1 MQAFKLKDKLASM
14 PQKIKSA
21 AGAMIMMGSV
31 TEDFRHDG
39 KKIMRRLQ
47 LHFTAGAVAI
57 AMTLTGTASA
67 LAGGALEEEP
77 PCQEEDVQTS
87 VVSAVQTTSAK
98 PAEQTVYAT
107 ETWWKAGIDEYELEE
122 FTREEIYVAEKQ
134 EETKIV
140 YPDISFTV
148 KSEGTGKTAAE
159 GTVYA
164 HSDCLTRDIS
174 EEYYTV
180 KSIDTGAV
188 VSGNGY
194 DMVCRI
200 VNGEMGSSFS
210 SEALK
215 AQAVAVYTYL
225 RYCDANGL
233 VPCVAVKSGYD
244 KKIENAVKAVE
255 GQICSYNGKPI
266 NAVFCASTAGS
277 SLGSECV
284 WMSSLPY
291 LKSVSCSFD
300 SADCNYGV
308 KTSFT
313 AAEIKRIIE
322 SKTDITLDPENV
334 ENWFEITSRS
344 YGKYV
349 DTIKIGGY
357 SRCRVGGST
366 KKLTGAVLRASILGN
381 RALRSTAFDISYNN
395 GVFTFT
401 TYGYGHGVGM
411 SQRGAELLA
420 VNEGLKYDQ
429 ILRYYYSGIKVAC
442 SDENGVAVE
451 RYGKT
456 EDISKLEEAVPSEEP
471 SVTEPA
477 DNGVPAETDTTT
489 TAAEPVVTT
498 TKTPLETSAV
508 TQPEETTLPPEET
521 TVTTETTAAEPVVT
535 EPEAVFISAETSDV
549 SLSE

>member
-1 MQAFKLKDKLASM
+1 M
-14 PQKIKSA
+14 PQKIKNA
-21 AGAMIMMGSV
+21 ADAVKLMGSV

-39 KKIMRRLQ
+39 KKIMRRIQ

-57 AMTLTGTASA
+57 AMTLTGTVSA
-67 LAGGALEEEP
+67 LAGGAIGEETTR
-77 PCQEEDVQTS
+77 QEENVQTS
-87 VVSAVQTTSAK
+87 AVSVTQTTSAK
-98 PAEQTVYAT
+98 PVEQTVYAT

-122 FTREEIYVAEKQ
+122 FTREEIYVAEQQ
-134 EETKIV
+134 EEKKIV

-164 HSDCLTRDIS
+164 HSDCQTRDIS
-174 EEYYTV
+174 GEYYTV

-244 KKIENAVKAVE
+244 KKIENAVKSVE

-284 WMSSLPY
+284 WVSSLPY
-291 LKSVSCSFD
+291 LKAVSCSFD
-300 SADCNYGV
+300 RADCNYGV

-322 SKTDITLDPENV
+322 SKTDITLDPEDV

-366 KKLTGAVLRASILGN
+366 KKLTGAVLRASIMGN

-395 GVFTFT
+395 GIFTFT

-442 SDENGVAVE
+442 SDENGAAVE

-456 EDISKLEEAVPSEEP
+456 EDVSKLEEDVLTEEP
-471 SVTEPA
+471 WVTEPA
-477 DNGVPAETDTTT
+477 DNDIPAETFTT

-498 TKTPLETSAV
+498 TTTPSQTATV
-508 TQPEETTLPPEET
+508 TQAAEMTLPPEET
-521 TVTTETTAAEPVVT
+521 TVPTEATDTEPVVT
-535 EPEAVFISAETSDV
+535 EPEAVFISVETSAV
-549 SLSE
+549 SVSE